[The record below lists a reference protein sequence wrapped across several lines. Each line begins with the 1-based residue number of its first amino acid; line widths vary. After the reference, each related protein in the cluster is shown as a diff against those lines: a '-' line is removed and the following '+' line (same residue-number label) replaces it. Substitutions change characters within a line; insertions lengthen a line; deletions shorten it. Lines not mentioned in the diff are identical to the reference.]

1 MADQQRPLPPGRG
14 SRNRPPTNRPPVNR
28 PSSAPLTGPLT
39 VDTATSDAL
48 VLFNARLAAQAE
60 NERAERRVHK
70 AAKTKDDAAA
80 RVRSVENDPKA
91 TAAQRADATAA
102 YRASVDAWERAKSGE
117 PEPPR
122 ARAGAGDPTDGEAAP
137 DEVQPTAAP
146 DEAESAVDE
155 AAPDASPTADE
166 AAPDES
172 QSAADEAQSADEPH
186 EAAPDAGPTADEA
199 ESADAPD
206 AATPIDH

>member
-1 MADQQRPLPPGRG
+1 MADQQRPFPPGRG

-60 NERAERRVHK
+60 NERAERRLQK

-80 RVRSVENDPKA
+80 RVRSVENDLKA
-91 TAAQRADATAA
+91 TAAERADATAA
-102 YRASVDAWERAKSGE
+102 YLASVDAWERAKSGE

-122 ARAGAGDPTDGEAAP
+122 AGVRAGDPTD
-137 DEVQPTAAP
+137 
-146 DEAESAVDE
+146 
-155 AAPDASPTADE
+155 DE
-166 AAPDES
+166 AAPDEA
-172 QSAADEAQSADEPH
+172 QSAAAPDEGPAADEP
-186 EAAPDAGPTADEA
+186 AADAGPAADEA

-206 AATPIDH
+206 AATPTDH

>member
-14 SRNRPPTNRPPVNR
+14 SRNRPPTNRAPGNR
-28 PSSAPLTGPLT
+28 PSSAPLTGPIT

-60 NERAERRVHK
+60 NERAERRLHK
-70 AAKTKDDAAA
+70 AAKTKDEAAA

-102 YRASVDAWERAKSGE
+102 YLASVDAWERAKSGE

-122 ARAGAGDPTDGEAAP
+122 AGARAGDPTD
-137 DEVQPTAAP
+137 
-146 DEAESAVDE
+146 DEAQSA
-155 AAPDASPTADE
+155 

-172 QSAADEAQSADEPH
+172 QSAADKATPV
-186 EAAPDAGPTADEA
+186 PDAGPTADEA

-206 AATPIDH
+206 AATPTDH

>member
-60 NERAERRVHK
+60 NERAERRLQK

-80 RVRSVENDPKA
+80 RVRSVENDLKA
-91 TAAQRADATAA
+91 TAAQRADAAAA
-102 YRASVDAWERAKSGE
+102 YLASVDAWERAKSGE

-122 ARAGAGDPTDGEAAP
+122 AAARAGDPTD
-137 DEVQPTAAP
+137 
-146 DEAESAVDE
+146 DEAS
-155 AAPDASPTADE
+155 PDAGPTTE
-166 AAPDES
+166 ITEL
-172 QSAADEAQSADEPH
+172 
-186 EAAPDAGPTADEA
+186 EAAPDAGPMAAEAESAAAPDAGPMAAEA

-206 AATPIDH
+206 AVTPTDH

>member
-1 MADQQRPLPPGRG
+1 MADQQRPFPPGRG
-14 SRNRPPTNRPPVNR
+14 SRNRPPTNRAPGNR
-28 PSSAPLTGPLT
+28 PSSAPLTGPIT
-39 VDTATSDAL
+39 IDTATSDAL

-60 NERAERRVHK
+60 NERAERRVQK

-80 RVRSVENDPKA
+80 RVRSVENGLKA
-91 TAAQRADATAA
+91 TAAQRAEATAA
-102 YRASVDAWERAKSGE
+102 YLASVDAWERAKSGE

-122 ARAGAGDPTDGEAAP
+122 AGERAGDPTD
-137 DEVQPTAAP
+137 
-146 DEAESAVDE
+146 
-155 AAPDASPTADE
+155 DE
-166 AAPDES
+166 AAPDEA
-172 QSAADEAQSADEPH
+172 QSAADD

>member
-1 MADQQRPLPPGRG
+1 MADQQRPFPPGRG
-14 SRNRPPTNRPPVNR
+14 SRNRPPTNRPPGNR

-60 NERAERRVHK
+60 NERAERRLQK

-80 RVRSVENDPKA
+80 RVRSVENDLKA
-91 TAAQRADATAA
+91 TAAERADATAA
-102 YRASVDAWERAKSGE
+102 YLASVDAWERAKSGE

-122 ARAGAGDPTDGEAAP
+122 AGVRAGDPTD
-137 DEVQPTAAP
+137 
-146 DEAESAVDE
+146 
-155 AAPDASPTADE
+155 DE
-166 AAPDES
+166 AAPDEAQS
-172 QSAADEAQSADEPH
+172 AAAPDEAQSAADEP
-186 EAAPDAGPTADEA
+186 AADAGPAADEA

-206 AATPIDH
+206 AATPTDH